1 MSARITTAGLNLMA
15 AKAAAGLSFSIDKM
29 IYAYIAGLDPE
40 ATPPL
45 SEAKPSAGNIKL
57 EVALTASGLAG
68 TDTAVYSSVLGPDV
82 GTWDFNWIGLYS
94 SANNVLVAAR
104 YLPTQTKRAT
114 AGSTMGNSL
123 TKNFAIQHTDIGTL
137 TGVTINAATWQQDF
151 TSLLATKANA
161 SHTHEISQV
170 NGLPEALAGKAPTS
184 HTHEALTP
192 PGAVMAFAMAT
203 PPAGW
208 LKANGAL
215 VSRAGTYAALFS
227 AIGVTFGTGDGV
239 STFQLPD
246 LRGEFVRG
254 WDDSR
259 GIDSGRG
266 LGSAQGDQNK
276 LHGHPYIVSA
286 GNGNNNSSGGL
297 AMDYDGAFT
306 VLPEHTGTAGNGL
319 VSTGNPIPAIVPTLI
334 GGSGGNEARPRNI
347 ALNYCIKY

>member
-15 AKAAAGLSFSIDKM
+15 TKAAAGQTFAIDKM
-29 IYAYIAGLDPE
+29 IYAYIAGLDPN

-45 SEAKPSAGNIKL
+45 TEPKPSAGNIKL
-57 EVALTASGLAG
+57 EVALTASGVAG
-68 TDTAVYSSVLGPDV
+68 TDTVVYSSVLGPDV
-82 GTWDFNWIGLYS
+82 GPWDFNWIGLYS
-94 SANNVLVAAR
+94 SANNVLVAAN

-151 TSLLATKANA
+151 TSLLASKANA
-161 SHTHEISQV
+161 SHTHPISEV
-170 NGLPEALAGKAPTS
+170 TGLQAALDGKSPTN
-184 HTHEALTP
+184 HTHESSVP
-192 PGAVMAFAMAT
+192 PGAVMPFAMAT
-203 PPAGW
+203 PPSGW

-215 VSRAGTYAALFS
+215 VSRVGTYASLFS

-254 WDDSR
+254 WDDGR
-259 GIDSGRG
+259 GVDTGRG
-266 LGSAQGDQNK
+266 LGSAQADELK
-276 LHGHPYIVSA
+276 GHTHTNRDRYFRE
-286 GNGNNNSSGGL
+286 NDSSLTGL
-297 AMDYDGAFT
+297 TYEMAADGAKKGEYQSDTDNDAFLYLDT
-306 VLPEHTGTAGNGL
+306 TTG
-319 VSTGNPIPAIVPTLI
+319 STGGT
-334 GGSGGNEARPRNI
+334 ETRPRNI

>member
-29 IYAYIAGLDPE
+29 IYAYIPGLDTS

-57 EVALTASGLAG
+57 EVALTASGVAG
-68 TDTAVYSSVLGPDV
+68 SDTVVFSSVLGPDV

-94 SANNVLVAAR
+94 SANNVLVAAN
-104 YLPTQTKRAT
+104 YLPSQTKRAT

-161 SHTHEISQV
+161 SHTHEMTGV
-170 NGLPEALAGKAPTS
+170 NGLPAALAGKADST

-208 LKANGAL
+208 IKANGAL
-215 VSRAGTYAALFS
+215 VSRTGTYAALFA

-254 WDDSR
+254 WDDTR

-276 LHGHPYIVSA
+276 LHGHPYITATGNGSTDSA
-286 GNGNNNSSGGL
+286 GPI
-297 AMDYDGAFT
+297 AMDGNGTQVVQSAFT
-306 VLPEHTGTAGNGL
+306 GT
-319 VSTGNPIPAIVPTLI
+319 PTNTAAQLI